1 MLFKAAAERLFFFPL
16 PLVFPFSLP
25 AYYLHISKEMKEWK
39 ARVSTGFLWIH
50 YSWVSDSRFSCA
62 GMNNLC

>member
-25 AYYLHISKEMKEWK
+25 AYVLHISKEMKE
-39 ARVSTGFLWIH
+39 
-50 YSWVSDSRFSCA
+50 
-62 GMNNLC
+62 